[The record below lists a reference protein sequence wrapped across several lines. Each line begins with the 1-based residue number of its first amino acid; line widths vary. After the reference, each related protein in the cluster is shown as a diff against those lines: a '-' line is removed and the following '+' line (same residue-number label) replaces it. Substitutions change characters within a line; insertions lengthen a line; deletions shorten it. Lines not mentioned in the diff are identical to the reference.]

1 VYERVKEGH
10 DSLDLTNKTKSMRS
24 RQMNTTT
31 ILYVGIDVSKNKSDI
46 CIKDQLGNDLIQRFK
61 IANNKADLGKLYET
75 IESIKCRTPEKSDV
89 VFGMEATGIYS
100 LPLYSA
106 LKRDGHKVKLYNPI
120 QTNGFRK
127 MNIRKTRT
135 DPIDSAIIAD
145 MLRYSEPPQVSDV
158 KDFNLY
164 QLRELVRIRHRLIE
178 KQTQCKV
185 QLVRNI
191 DTIWPEYESVMK
203 TVFGT
208 TSIAILKKYT
218 VPSKVRVKPCEEFYK
233 FVKKMSRS
241 KISHQKA
248 EEIYNHAGN
257 ILTIP
262 ELDSVIT
269 VEIKILIRQLE
280 LYEEQVESVEL
291 KIDQSMNLIDSKI
304 MSIPG
309 IGDILGAI
317 ILGEIGNV
325 DRFSSAKKLIAFAG
339 LDPAVSQSG
348 RFQNTSGRISKRGS
362 PLLRQALFLA
372 ANVARQN
379 DDNLKRFYDK
389 KRSEGKHHFSALNA
403 VAAKILRIV
412 YWVLKNNKEY
422 QIQPN

>member
-1 VYERVKEGH
+1 M
-10 DSLDLTNKTKSMRS
+10 KSS
-24 RQMNTTT
+24 T
-31 ILYVGIDVSKNKSDI
+31 ILYVGIDVSKDKSDI
-46 CIKDQLGNDLIQRFK
+46 CIIDNLGNDLIQRFK
-61 IANNKADLGKLYET
+61 ITNTKADLGKLYET
-75 IESIKCRTPEKSDV
+75 IERIKSKTPGNSDV

-127 MNIRKTRT
+127 INIRKTKT
-135 DPIDSAIIAD
+135 DPIDSAVIAN
-145 MLRYSEPPQVSDV
+145 MLRLSEPPQVNEI
-158 KDFNLY
+158 KDLNLI

-178 KQTQCKV
+178 KQSVCKI
-185 QLVRNI
+185 QLIRNI
-191 DTIWPEYESVMK
+191 DTIWPDYESVMP
-203 TVFGT
+203 TVFGV
-208 TSIAILKKYT
+208 TSIAILKKYS
-218 VPSKVRVKPCEEFYK
+218 VPSKVRAKSIEQFYEL
-233 FVKKMSRS
+233 VKKASRS
-241 KISHQKA
+241 KISRIKA
-248 EEIYNHAGN
+248 EEIYAHAGN

-262 ELDSVIT
+262 EIESIIT
-269 VEIKILIRQLE
+269 IEIKTLITQLELYDEQIESVEIKINEMMKSIE
-280 LYEEQVESVEL
+280 
-291 KIDQSMNLIDSKI
+291 SKI

-309 IGDILGAI
+309 IGEILGPV

-325 DRFSSAKKLIAFAG
+325 DRFSNAKKLIAFAG
-339 LDPAVSQSG
+339 LDPVVSQSG
-348 RFQNTSGRISKRGS
+348 RFQNMTGPISKRGS

-389 KRSEGKHHFSALNA
+389 KISEGKHHFSALNA

-422 QIQPN
+422 QTQVN